1 MTLSFEPLE
10 DALELCKVHGCHL
23 GRFRAGSCFLAGR
36 LGLGCGVLCRVR
48 ASLGFTLEASAS
60 GFRAVFSNPE
70 VYLGMLSI
78 ETTPEC
84 HGIADIHTHTWLG
97 CFRYF
102 RASGRE
108 VEAVVTITIVVALI
122 AVSAVVMECSAHQ
135 KQVQE
140 CQGLLF
146 PGTPTQ

>member
-1 MTLSFEPLE
+1 M
-10 DALELCKVHGCHL
+10 
-23 GRFRAGSCFLAGR
+23 AGR

-48 ASLGFTLEASAS
+48 ANLGFTLEASAS

-70 VYLGMLSI
+70 VCLGMLSI

-122 AVSAVVMECSAHQ
+122 AVSAVGDGVQCTSSRYRSA
-135 KQVQE
+135 KVCYSRE
-140 CQGLLF
+140 R
-146 PGTPTQ
+146 PPSD